1 MNAFI
6 SRVTRFFKSKVAG
19 YIVPVLALL
28 AVVSH
33 SGSAYAMDWPP
44 TASDIA
50 TLLGAVVV
58 VIGGLIAAA
67 VTAGLTLYGG
77 WQGLMAALSS
87 FSKVISKA
95 FGR

>member
-1 MNAFI
+1 MNAVI
-6 SRVTRFFKSKVAG
+6 SRVTRFFKSKVG
-19 YIVPVLALL
+19 YIVPALVVLA
-28 AVVSH
+28 VSH

-44 TASDIA
+44 DASDVA
-50 TLLGAVVV
+50 ALFAGVVV

-87 FSKVISKA
+87 FSKVVSKA